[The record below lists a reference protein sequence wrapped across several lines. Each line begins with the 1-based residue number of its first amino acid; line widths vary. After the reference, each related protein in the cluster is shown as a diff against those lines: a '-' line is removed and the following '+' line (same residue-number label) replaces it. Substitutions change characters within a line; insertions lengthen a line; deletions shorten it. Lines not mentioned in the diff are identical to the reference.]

1 MFTAGGPTL
10 GQLEEKN
17 PRYVQQDLGS
27 HPADPERCPSPYDGR
42 KYIQSLILRMAP
54 LRKHSK

>member
-42 KYIQSLILRMAP
+42 KYI
-54 LRKHSK
+54 